1 MFKVG
6 IAGATGYTGYE
17 LIQLIH
23 RHPELEVQWLSSES
37 SAGQLFSE
45 IYPVA
50 WNYPLINLA
59 EAMNRAAEV
68 DVVFL
73 CLPHAA
79 SIEPVK
85 CFYDAGIRV
94 VDLSADYR
102 LDDVET
108 YERWYNIPHTE
119 PALLDKAAY
128 GLCEIYREQIRGSDL
143 IATPGCYPTSV
154 NLGLYP
160 LAKAGWLGPKVIV
173 DSKSGISGAGRKAK
187 LAYNF
192 VESHE
197 NMTPY
202 SLGYRHRHVSE
213 MEMVLGGAS
222 PNGTD
227 YRFLF
232 SPHLLPVTRGILITM
247 YVDVKEGITESDVRG
262 LYQETYADE
271 PFVHLLPADQTASL
285 RHTTNSNRCAISI
298 TPADPAQPNGSE
310 YIVVATIDNLL
321 KGASGQAL
329 QNFNIAV
336 GLDETLGLI

>member
-23 RHPELEVQWLSSES
+23 RHPELEIQWLTSES
-37 SAGQLFSE
+37 YTGQLFSQVFSV
-45 IYPVA
+45 P
-50 WNYPLINLA
+50 WDYPLINLA
-59 EAMNRAAEV
+59 DAMERAAEV

-85 CFYDAGIRV
+85 RFYDAGIRV

-102 LDDVET
+102 LEDGAT

-119 PALLDKAAY
+119 PALLDKAVY
-128 GLCEIYREQIRGSDL
+128 GLCELYREQIRGADL

-160 LAKAGWLGPKVIV
+160 LAKAGWLGKKVIV

-187 LAYNF
+187 LPYSF

-202 SLGYRHRHVSE
+202 SVGYRHRHVSE

-222 PNGTD
+222 PNGAD

-232 SPHLLPVTRGILITM
+232 SPHLIPVNRGILSTM
-247 YVDVKEGITESDVRG
+247 YVDVQEGVTEAEIRG
-262 LYQETYADE
+262 LYAETYNDE
-271 PFVHLLPADQTASL
+271 PFVQLLPGEQTASL
-285 RHTTNSNRCAISI
+285 RHTTSTNRCAISL
-298 TPADPAQPNGSE
+298 TPADPTQVDGTE
-310 YIVVATIDNLL
+310 YIVVASIDNLL

-329 QNFNIAV
+329 QNFNIAA